1 MQRPLI
7 LGVALALA
15 ACGGGSHTENSAS
28 CGFASIAGSN
38 LVLQQFQARTTVMD
52 SAPPGLDTGLVATR
66 VVGHGTSAS
75 LAAQSSTGLVLG
87 YEGDGFP
94 PIPGFAVALV
104 DDSSEALHGVLIFES
119 NGPADYPQIG
129 IVSAASGNVPLY
141 AMRVAWHDVS
151 AANCPLIGAVPDS
164 LRRQ

>member
-1 MQRPLI
+1 MKRMLF

-15 ACGGGSHTENSAS
+15 ACGGARNENSAS

-75 LAAQSSTGLVLG
+75 IAARSANGLVLG
-87 YEGDGFP
+87 YEGEGFP
-94 PIPGFAVALV
+94 SQPGFAVALV
-104 DDSSEALHGVLIFES
+104 DDSSEVLHGVLVFES
-119 NGPADYPQIG
+119 DGPADYPQIG
-129 IVSAASGNVPLY
+129 IVSAPNGNVPLY
-141 AMRVAWHDVS
+141 AMRIGWHDVS
-151 AANCPLIGAVPDS
+151 DPKCPLIGVVPDS
-164 LRRQ
+164 LRHR

>member
-1 MQRPLI
+1 MQRLLI
-7 LGVALALA
+7 LTVALTALG
-15 ACGGGSHTENSAS
+15 CGGGSHSENSAS

-75 LAAQSSTGLVLG
+75 LAARSPQGLVLG
-87 YEGDGFP
+87 YEGEGFP

-104 DDSSEALHGVLIFES
+104 DDSSEVLHGVLVFES
-119 NGPADYPQIG
+119 DGPADYPQIG

-141 AMRVAWHDVS
+141 AMRIAWHDVS
-151 AANCPLIGAVPDS
+151 DPKCPLIGAVPDS